1 MSSLIVDLDGTLTNI
16 DCSVESLRS
25 AIIKNPLIIF
35 YSIFWFFKGKPYLKK
50 RLFDASNFQV
60 KNLPFNESVIKIIK
74 DAKLQNKKI
83 YLFTGSTQKIA
94 DEVSNFLNLFDGS
107 FGSNDKINLTSHN
120 KLSKIKDIIGNEP
133 FSYVGNS
140 KADLPVWEEAEKI
153 YIVSNFGE
161 SLKNKLDNQAPKVVL
176 KSESSYFSFVKIL
189 RPYQWLKNVLVFV
202 PFFIYEYSTLN
213 ELWMSAIGFVS
224 FSLAASSVY
233 IFNDFLDVSSDREHP
248 TKKKRPFASGEI
260 SPLHSFW
267 MIPVLLIPSLM
278 LATSVSSNSFMI
290 ICTYVLVT
298 FLYSVYLK
306 KVLILD
312 ICILASLY
320 TLRLIGGAIFIQSEF
335 YLSPWLV
342 NFSIF
347 FFFFLACI
355 KRESELIVGI
365 DASQENS
372 RRSYLKEDRKIIS
385 NLSASSGLL
394 SVLVLLL
401 YAENSM
407 NSTAFSSPILL
418 WFLSPVFLY
427 WVSRFCIISSRGYIK
442 EDPLLFA
449 TKDRVSVLFAILV
462 FVIIYAAK
470 FLEISYVL
478 NYE

>member
-1 MSSLIVDLDGTLTNI
+1 
-16 DCSVESLRS
+16 
-25 AIIKNPLIIF
+25 
-35 YSIFWFFKGKPYLKK
+35 
-50 RLFDASNFQV
+50 
-60 KNLPFNESVIKIIK
+60 
-74 DAKLQNKKI
+74 
-83 YLFTGSTQKIA
+83 
-94 DEVSNFLNLFDGS
+94 
-107 FGSNDKINLTSHN
+107 
-120 KLSKIKDIIGNEP
+120 
-133 FSYVGNS
+133 
-140 KADLPVWEEAEKI
+140 
-153 YIVSNFGE
+153 
-161 SLKNKLDNQAPKVVL
+161 
-176 KSESSYFSFVKIL
+176 
-189 RPYQWLKNVLVFV
+189 
-202 PFFIYEYSTLN
+202 
-213 ELWMSAIGFVS
+213 
-224 FSLAASSVY
+224 
-233 IFNDFLDVSSDREHP
+233 
-248 TKKKRPFASGEI
+248 
-260 SPLHSFW
+260 
-267 MIPVLLIPSLM
+267 M
-278 LATSVSSNSFMI
+278 LATSISSYSFI
-290 ICTYVLVT
+290 IILTYVLVT

-320 TLRLIGGAIFIQSEF
+320 TLRLIGGAIFIQSDF

-449 TKDRVSVLFAILV
+449 TKDRVSILFAILV

-470 FLEISYVL
+470 FSEISYVL